1 LALGEVQIEL
11 GLTAAYGGEK
21 GRRVDL
27 ERLKISTG
35 KPIAL
40 LQKAGKG

>member
-1 LALGEVQIEL
+1 MEEK
-11 GLTAAYGGEK
+11 K

-40 LQKAGKG
+40 DKNAIGCPKML